1 MALDIGMP
9 RYSRILLKIS
19 GEALMG
25 EKPFGLDMAMVGR
38 VAAEIAEVWRMGIEI
53 GLVIGGGNIFRG
65 VSDAA
70 KGMERTTADYMGMLA
85 TVMNA
90 LAMENALTKQGVAAR
105 TMSAVPMPTV
115 CEPFTRQRAWKHL
128 EAGRVVL
135 FAGGTGNPFFTT
147 DTGAALKA
155 AETKCQAL
163 FKGTSVDGIYSD
175 DPKTN
180 PQAERFDSISYD
192 EVLRRNLKVMDAA
205 AVALARDN
213 NIPLVVFS
221 IREPGALGKVL
232 RGEGTFTTVTP

>member
-25 EKPFGLDMAMVGR
+25 GKPFGLDMDMVGR

-180 PQAERFDSISYD
+180 PQAERFDTISYD

>member
-1 MALDIGMP
+1 
-9 RYSRILLKIS
+9 
-19 GEALMG
+19 
-25 EKPFGLDMAMVGR
+25 
-38 VAAEIAEVWRMGIEI
+38 MGIEI

-163 FKGTSVDGIYSD
+163 FKGTSVDGIYTD

-180 PQAERFDSISYD
+180 PDAERFDTISYD

-232 RGEGTFTTVTP
+232 RGEGTFTVVTP

>member
-1 MALDIGMP
+1 MDIGMP

-25 EKPFGLDMAMVGR
+25 EKAFGLDMNMVER
-38 VAAEIAEVWRMGIEI
+38 VADEIAEVWRTGTEI

-90 LAMENALTKQGVAAR
+90 LAMENALMKKGVAAR

-163 FKGTSVDGIYSD
+163 FKGTSVDGIYTD

-180 PQAERFDSISYD
+180 PEAERFETISYD

-221 IREPGALGKVL
+221 IREPGALAKVL
-232 RGEGTFTTVTP
+232 RGEGTFTLVTP

>member
-1 MALDIGMP
+1 MALDIGTP

-25 EKPFGLDMAMVGR
+25 EKPFGLDMAMVDR

-163 FKGTSVDGIYSD
+163 FKGTSVDGIYTD

-180 PQAERFDSISYD
+180 PDAERFDTISYD
-192 EVLRRNLKVMDAA
+192 EVLQRNLKVMDAA

>member
-1 MALDIGMP
+1 MDIGMP

-25 EKPFGLDMAMVGR
+25 EKTFGLDMDMVNR
-38 VAAEIAEVWRMGIEI
+38 VAAEIAEVWRTGTQI

-128 EAGRVVL
+128 DAGRVVL

-163 FKGTSVDGIYSD
+163 FKGTSVDGIYTD

-180 PQAERFDSISYD
+180 PEAERFDTITYD
-192 EVLRRNLKVMDAA
+192 EVLKRNLKVMDAA

-221 IREPGALGKVL
+221 IREPGALAKVL

>member
-1 MALDIGMP
+1 MDIGMP

-25 EKPFGLDMAMVGR
+25 EKSFGLDMEMVDR
-38 VAAEIAEVWRMGIEI
+38 VAGEIAEVWRTGTQI

-90 LAMENALTKQGVAAR
+90 LAMENALGRQGVAAR

-115 CEPFTRQRAWKHL
+115 CESFTRQRAWKHL

-163 FKGTSVDGIYSD
+163 FKGTSVDGIYTD

-180 PQAERFDSISYD
+180 PEAERFDTITYD

-221 IREPGALGKVL
+221 IREPGALAKVL

>member
-1 MALDIGMP
+1 MALDVGMP
-9 RYSRILLKIS
+9 RYKRILLKIS

-25 EKPFGLDMAMVGR
+25 EKPFGLDMAMVDR
-38 VAAEIAEVWRMGIEI
+38 VAAEIAGVWRMGIEI

-180 PQAERFDSISYD
+180 PDAERFDTITYD

-232 RGEGTFTTVTP
+232 RGEGTFTVVTP

>member
-1 MALDIGMP
+1 MDIGMP

-25 EKPFGLDMAMVGR
+25 EKSFGLDMEMVNR
-38 VAAEIAEVWRMGIEI
+38 VAGEIAEVWRTGTQI

-90 LAMENALTKQGVAAR
+90 LAMENALGRQGVAAR

-163 FKGTSVDGIYSD
+163 FKGTSVDGIYTD

-180 PQAERFDSISYD
+180 PEAERFDTITYD

-221 IREPGALGKVL
+221 IREPGALAKVL